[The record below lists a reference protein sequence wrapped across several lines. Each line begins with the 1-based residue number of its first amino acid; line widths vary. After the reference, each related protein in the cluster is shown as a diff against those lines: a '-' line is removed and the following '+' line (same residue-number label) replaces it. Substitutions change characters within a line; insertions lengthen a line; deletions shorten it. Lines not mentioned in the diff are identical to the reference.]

1 MKNLQRFSPFFIALF
16 TLFLSSFSFAGNSR
30 LESAA
35 ATELLS
41 SEAGLSVTLACSTPT
56 WPTTSNITN
65 SSATFSWDA
74 VSGAVSYA
82 VQTRVPNGTWYTVPN
97 SPFNNTTTTVDWFLP
112 NTTYE
117 WRVRANC
124 YNGEYS
130 YWTYPVTFTTSG
142 WGYCDAPGWLYTNN
156 ITQTSATFDW
166 DPVSGAQSYALQY
179 RLAGGSWWD
188 VPGGPWT
195 QTWFT
200 INNLQP
206 GTAYEWRVR
215 SNCSNWMYSSWSY
228 PASFTTLGYSCST
241 PTWPVT
247 SNITQN
253 SASFSWEESWGA
265 QSYSV
270 QIRLLNGN
278 WYDLPGN
285 PYYNTW
291 ASATGLNPNTT
302 YQWRV
307 RANCGYYQYS
317 NWTYPVNFTTL
328 GGYSCDR
335 PYWLYTSN
343 ITQTSATLNW
353 EGVYGAYN
361 YTIEFRTANGN
372 WYILPGGPFSGTW
385 TNVNGLQP
393 GTNYEWRVRTTC
405 SNWQYSQW
413 SYIETFSTLGY
424 SCHTPTWPVTS
435 NVTQSSA
442 TFSWDEVWGAES
454 YTVQTRLPNGYWYDV
469 PGSPTI
475 QLLDTACFF
484 QYSLLLFL

>member
-16 TLFLSSFSFAGNSR
+16 ALFLSSLSFAGNNR

-35 ATELLS
+35 TTELLS

-195 QTWFT
+195 QTWFC
-200 INNLQP
+200 L
-206 GTAYEWRVR
+206 
-215 SNCSNWMYSSWSY
+215 
-228 PASFTTLGYSCST
+228 
-241 PTWPVT
+241 
-247 SNITQN
+247 
-253 SASFSWEESWGA
+253 
-265 QSYSV
+265 
-270 QIRLLNGN
+270 
-278 WYDLPGN
+278 
-285 PYYNTW
+285 
-291 ASATGLNPNTT
+291 
-302 YQWRV
+302 
-307 RANCGYYQYS
+307 
-317 NWTYPVNFTTL
+317 
-328 GGYSCDR
+328 
-335 PYWLYTSN
+335 LYTSP
-343 ITQTSATLNW
+343 SPRD
-353 EGVYGAYN
+353 
-361 YTIEFRTANGN
+361 RTRSRM
-372 WYILPGGPFSGTW
+372 P
-385 TNVNGLQP
+385 
-393 GTNYEWRVRTTC
+393 
-405 SNWQYSQW
+405 
-413 SYIETFSTLGY
+413 
-424 SCHTPTWPVTS
+424 
-435 NVTQSSA
+435 SSA
-442 TFSWDEVWGAES
+442 
-454 YTVQTRLPNGYWYDV
+454 
-469 PGSPTI
+469 
-475 QLLDTACFF
+475 
-484 QYSLLLFL
+484 